1 MRKITYNIWF
11 RKSRSMSLDGFF
23 NDFII
28 SLFIVA
34 TFSFEKFS
42 KYLTTNILY
51 FQFHHKQNKINSNII
66 K

>member
-1 MRKITYNIWF
+1 
-11 RKSRSMSLDGFF
+11 MSLDGFF
-23 NDFII
+23 NDFVI

-34 TFSFEKFS
+34 TFSFQKFS